1 MATTPPHGS
10 FTVAELQATVSA
22 SPRTPA
28 PATLHRLARVR
39 AANAGAGASTIA
51 LALADAADAG
61 QLRTHLIDAAGPV
74 WSGLSAASEV
84 ELGEAHGWRRGRR
97 GKGMVIDRVARHAP
111 NPDLIPLPRVITS
124 SDLTVVDTGWT
135 CRELDA
141 SSCWLVSAP
150 ADAEVV
156 VTRAGAHAL
165 GQSEAVLAKLDAA
178 DALDRVLVVVTRAP
192 RRLGPLYAAAGPL
205 FRTLNERGAVHVAP
219 RRVNGCGIGSEPSPG
234 PMLTLG
240 RALLRHIAVGA
251 SARGALRIESEGE
264 AR

>member
-51 LALADAADAG
+51 LALADASDAG
-61 QLRTHLIDAAGPV
+61 RLRTHLIDAAGPV

-84 ELGEAHGWRRGRR
+84 ELGEAHGWRRA
-97 GKGMVIDRVARHAP
+97 VVARGWSSTASHGTLRAL
-111 NPDLIPLPRVITS
+111 DLIPLPRVITG

-135 CRELDA
+135 SRELDA
-141 SSCWLVSAP
+141 SSRWRLSAP

-165 GQSEAVLAKLDAA
+165 GQTEAVLAKLDAA
-178 DALDRVLVVVTRAP
+178 DALDRVPCCGDPCA

-205 FRTLNERGAVHVAP
+205 FRALNERGAVHVAP
-219 RRVNGCGIGSEPSPG
+219 RRVNECGIGSSSR
-234 PMLTLG
+234 LD
-240 RALLRHIAVGA
+240 RC
-251 SARGALRIESEGE
+251 
-264 AR
+264 